1 MQDLIAELTG
11 GRLNIRVAAIIRNQ
25 DNILVSK
32 WPDGTMSLVGGRV
45 AIGESTQAAVG
56 REVIEETGLGVK
68 SSQLHAIIE
77 NFFTFED
84 QFYHEFLF
92 VYDVETSSFELDQS
106 APDFEEQDI
115 LWLPISESAS
125 LQPEVL
131 SDVVRD
137 KSDQIL
143 HLVNQEAHL
152 VTI

>member
-56 REVIEETGLGVK
+56 REVIEETGLEVK

-77 NFFTFED
+77 NFFTHRDHF
-84 QFYHEFLF
+84 FHEFLY
-92 VYDVETSSFELDQS
+92 VYDVETSSFELNQT
-106 APDFEEQDI
+106 AQDFEDQEI
-115 LWLPISESAS
+115 LWLSTSEHAS
-125 LQPEVL
+125 LRPKVL
-131 SDVVRD
+131 SDVVKD
-137 KSDQIL
+137 KSGQIL
-143 HLVNQEAHL
+143 HLVNQEAKL
-152 VTI
+152 VR